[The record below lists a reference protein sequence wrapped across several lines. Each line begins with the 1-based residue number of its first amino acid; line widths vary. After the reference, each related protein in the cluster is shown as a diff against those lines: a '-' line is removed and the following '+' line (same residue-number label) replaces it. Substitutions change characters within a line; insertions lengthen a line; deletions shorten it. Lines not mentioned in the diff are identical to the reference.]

1 MEKLRFYLRSYK
13 KEVIL
18 SSVCHVVTAI
28 FTVFSIPIIIP
39 FFQILFQRDIESMV
53 RPEHLFDV
61 AEWIKFYSSNL
72 ILNNTK
78 ETALLY
84 ICALIVVVFFLKNL
98 FRYLSSFFMIPVRN
112 GLIRDL
118 RAGLYKQY
126 LSLPYAFLDKQKR
139 GDLLSRI
146 STDAVEIEW
155 SILSYIEVVFKSP
168 FIIIGS
174 MIFMLYISV
183 SLTLFVLVLL
193 AFTIL
198 IIGFVSRKLKQ
209 DSGEVQAGMA
219 NVVSITEQSLSG
231 VEVIKAY
238 NAQDYMESKFQREND
253 HIFTSLTRLLRRR
266 DLSSPLS
273 EFLGVSVVAVLLWFG
288 SSLVFKGSL
297 LPETF
302 FAFIFA
308 FYQVIEPSK
317 SFSTAFY
324 NIKKGM
330 AAVDR
335 INNVMH
341 EEKENERKLAQKNLF
356 TNWKKILIDRLSFS
370 YNSQQKILKDI
381 TVDIDHGDSVAIVGS
396 SGSGKTTLVKLIQRH
411 YETYNGDITID
422 GVDVRSTDLA
432 VYRASIAIVTQD
444 SILFNDSIRNNILM
458 GRVYVNDRYKQV
470 LSAALLSDK
479 IKSLKDGDQYEIGD
493 DGSRLSGGEKQRLTI
508 ARALYGD
515 PSLLILD
522 EATSSLDAA
531 SEKLVTESIGRAIK
545 GRTAI
550 IIAHRLSTIKLAN
563 KIWVIED
570 GRLVQE
576 GSHELLSQEQGDY
589 KKYFDLSLS

>member
-1 MEKLRFYLRSYK
+1 
-13 KEVIL
+13 
-18 SSVCHVVTAI
+18 
-28 FTVFSIPIIIP
+28 
-39 FFQILFQRDIESMV
+39 
-53 RPEHLFDV
+53 
-61 AEWIKFYSSNL
+61 
-72 ILNNTK
+72 
-78 ETALLY
+78 
-84 ICALIVVVFFLKNL
+84 
-98 FRYLSSFFMIPVRN
+98 
-112 GLIRDL
+112 
-118 RAGLYKQY
+118 
-126 LSLPYAFLDKQKR
+126 
-139 GDLLSRI
+139 
-146 STDAVEIEW
+146 
-155 SILSYIEVVFKSP
+155 
-168 FIIIGS
+168 
-174 MIFMLYISV
+174 MLYISV

-238 NAQDYMESKFQREND
+238 NAQDYMESKFQRENN

-370 YNSQQKILKDI
+370 YNPQQKILKDI

-411 YETYNGDITID
+411 YETYIGDIKID

-458 GRVYVNDRYKQV
+458 GRVYDNDRYKQA

>member
-1 MEKLRFYLRSYK
+1 M
-13 KEVIL
+13 
-18 SSVCHVVTAI
+18 VTAV

-39 FFQILFQRDIESMV
+39 FFQILFQRDIEKLS
-53 RPEHLFDV
+53 RPERLSDV
-61 AEWIKFYSSNL
+61 AEWIKFYSSDL
-72 ILNNTK
+72 ILSNSK
-78 ETALLY
+78 ESALLY
-84 ICALIVVVFFLKNL
+84 ICTLIIVVFFLKNL
-98 FRYLSSFFMIPVRN
+98 FRYLSSFFMIPIRN

-126 LSLPYAFLDKQKR
+126 INLPYSFLDKQKR

-155 SILSYIEVVFKSP
+155 SILSYIEVIFKSP

-174 MIFMLYISV
+174 LMFMLYISV
-183 SLTLFVLVLL
+183 PLTLFVLLL
-193 AFTIL
+193 LVFTIVV
-198 IIGFVSRKLKQ
+198 IGFVSRKLKQ
-209 DSGEVQAGMA
+209 DSKEVQTGMA
-219 NVVSITEQSLSG
+219 NILSITEQSLSG
-231 VEVIKAY
+231 IEVVKSY
-238 NAQDYMESKFQREND
+238 NAQDHMLGKFQKENN

-273 EFLGVSVVAVLLWFG
+273 EFLGVTVVAILLWYG

-335 INNVMH
+335 ITNVM
-341 EEKENERKLAQKNLF
+341 EEDKENEVELEHKNLF
-356 TNWKKILIDRLSFS
+356 SNWKQMAINKLSFS
-370 YNSQQKILKDI
+370 YGNEQRVLENIS
-381 TVDIDHGDSVAIVGS
+381 VNIDRGDRIAVIGS

-411 YETYNGDITID
+411 YEDYKGEILID
-422 GVDVRSTDLA
+422 KIDVRTTDLSDF
-432 VYRASIAIVTQD
+432 RRSIAIVTQD
-444 SILFNDSIRNNILM
+444 SILFNDTLRNNILM
-458 GRVYVNDRYKQV
+458 GREYVKDRYDQA
-470 LSAALLSDK
+470 LASALLTEK
-479 IKSLKDGDQYEIGD
+479 ISSLEMGDLYEIGD
-493 DGSRLSGGEKQRLTI
+493 DGSKLSGGEKQRVTI

-515 PSLLILD
+515 PEILILD
-522 EATSSLDAA
+522 EATSALDAA
-531 SEKLVTESIGRAIK
+531 SEKMVTEAIGKAIE

-550 IIAHRLSTIKLAN
+550 IIAHRFSTIKLAD

-570 GRLVQE
+570 GELVQQ
-576 GSHELLSQEQGDY
+576 GSHDLLMKEQGEY
-589 KKYFDLSLS
+589 KKYFDMSISSSH